1 MLIVDDD
8 RVTRVLLAGL
18 ARSLGFHATCVG
30 TADKAL
36 ALATRDGYGLI
47 LMDCL
52 LPGRDGYAAARALR
66 AAGVRTP
73 VVAVTST
80 CDEAACH
87 AAGVLTV
94 AHAKA
99 GLHEVRTLQ
108 ELYKLKHGRY
118 AGGLIALSSASV
130 DPQGFLRDASALY
143 RLSSFRFK
151 ADAKSYAVVARAK
164 DPRGTLVAVSGP

>member
-1 MLIVDDD
+1 MDSPPSPVQQPVQEPLREPLRMLIVDDD

-87 AAGVLTV
+87 AAGMDYFISKPVTRADLRL
-94 AHAKA
+94 AC
-99 GLHEVRTLQ
+99 EFLQ
-108 ELYKLKHGRY
+108 IPLSATAAHGR
-118 AGGLIALSSASV
+118 
-130 DPQGFLRDASALY
+130 R
-143 RLSSFRFK
+143 
-151 ADAKSYAVVARAK
+151 
-164 DPRGTLVAVSGP
+164 PREA